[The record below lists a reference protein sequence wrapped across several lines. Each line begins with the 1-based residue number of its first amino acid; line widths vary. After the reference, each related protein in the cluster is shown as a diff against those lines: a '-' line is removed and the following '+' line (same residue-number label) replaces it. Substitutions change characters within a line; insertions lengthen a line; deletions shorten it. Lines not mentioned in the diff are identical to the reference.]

1 MCLMCEQE
9 ALYFAYLKQAA
20 ARAQAQDPLA
30 KGKQSVFS
38 ADAVEKDPVPEI
50 KPGTDEPH

>member
-20 ARAQAQDPLA
+20 ARAAAQDALA
-30 KGKQSVFS
+30 KGKQSAFS
-38 ADAVEKDPVPEI
+38 ADAVEEDADPEI
-50 KPGTDEPH
+50 KPGADEPH